1 MINIRLHTSLAK
13 IFPDEICSGSFGG
26 ELYMLKNQRSS
37 FQMSLID
44 DRDVEC
50 TISVKSD
57 IAGCISYYEVKNI
70 PASHTKPDD
79 ADNYILKKGEAGE
92 YPDALM
98 PVSDVITL
106 KRGEYKALWFEF
118 DIPSDCS
125 AGGHEVKI
133 YSTLFPQNRSLNIR
147 TGFIPTV
154 FRLIIMQR
162 FSARN
167 TGESLKTLC
176 SRRKITA

>member
-13 IFPDEICSGSFGG
+13 IFPDEICSGKFDG
-26 ELYMLKNQRSS
+26 ELYTLKNQRSS

-50 TISVKSD
+50 TVSVKSD

-79 ADNYILKKGEAGE
+79 ADEYILKNGVPGE

-125 AGGHEVKI
+125 AG
-133 YSTLFPQNRSLNIR
+133 
-147 TGFIPTV
+147 
-154 FRLIIMQR
+154 
-162 FSARN
+162 
-167 TGESLKTLC
+167 
-176 SRRKITA
+176 